1 VQVDPLELTTVRE
14 LVDLPGKRV
23 LEMGCGDGRFTYLYA
38 HEADYVLGVDPKREE
53 IRKARRERPP
63 ELAKRV
69 RFRVAKSIVPPPRRR
84 FDVALFSWSL

>member
-1 VQVDPLELTTVRE
+1 VHVDPLELSTVRE
-14 LVDLPGKRV
+14 LVDVAGRRV

-38 HEADYVLGVDPKREE
+38 HETEYVLGVDPKREE
-53 IRKARRERPP
+53 IAKARHDRPP

-69 RFRVAKSIVPPPRRR
+69 QFRAAKTIAPPRRP